1 MSLTVQIDDKPVRD
15 LLKKIEQVGPSG
27 RKIAAHTAAR
37 ATQDHF
43 AKLGGSRHRSAAG
56 MTSFYAR
63 AAKGTT
69 GRVDG
74 ENVVVSIDALGI
86 ALRRYGGTVTPKRSK
101 YLAIP
106 DEDNSAAIQNSP
118 RRVPGLHFRRNASG
132 NGGRL
137 TDSTGRVF
145 YWLVKSTTHKADPS
159 VLPTADDFDKAITP
173 VIQSHLDRM

>member
-1 MSLTVQIDDKPVRD
+1 MSLTIQINDKPVRD
-15 LLKKIEQVGPSG
+15 LLKKIEQAGPAG
-27 RKIAAHTAAR
+27 RKIAAQEAETCTRRHFTALD
-37 ATQDHF
+37 Q
-43 AKLGGSRHRSAAG
+43 SRHRSA
-56 MTSFYAR
+56 
-63 AAKGTT
+63 KGTDSFFVKARKGT
-69 GRVDG
+69 RGIVRG

-106 DEDNSAAIQNSP
+106 DSDNAAAIQNSP

-145 YWLVKSTTHKADPS
+145 YWLVKKSVHQPDPS
-159 VLPTADDFDKAITP
+159 VLPTADDFDSAITP
-173 VIQSHLDRM
+173 VIQAHLDRM